1 MLKSPFSWL
10 AGWLRKPVYNLQ
22 GKKEMECVSDRV
34 REAEEEK
41 AKGKDG
47 ETDGE
52 QQQSNMSE
60 TIWVWAP
67 QL

>member
-1 MLKSPFSWL
+1 
-10 AGWLRKPVYNLQ
+10 
-22 GKKEMECVSDRV
+22 MECVSDRV

-41 AKGKDG
+41 TKGSDG

>member
-1 MLKSPFSWL
+1 MLKSPFSCV
-10 AGWLRKPVYNLQ
+10 WLRKPVHNLQ
-22 GKKEMECVSDRV
+22 GKKEMECVSDWV